1 MIAGAF
7 RFDFRTLLRR
17 GSAMIAS
24 ARQFGFR
31 RRLRGGPAMTAS
43 ALQFGFRRRLPVV
56 LQAEAAECGLAC
68 LAMVLGYYGHRID
81 LGTFRRHFSVSMKGV
96 TLRDLIQIGGS
107 MGLAARALRL
117 DIADLGKL
125 RRPCLLHWG
134 MNHFVVLDEVGHNG
148 IAIHDPAC
156 GRRRITMEE
165 VSRWFTGVALEAEPA
180 QSFERKDERQSL
192 HLFDLFRHAAGLVP
206 ALSRLFLLS
215 LGIEVAGL
223 LLPIGSQIVIDEV
236 IVSAD
241 RDLLLTVSVGLA
253 LLLVVQLV
261 IAVARTWAIML
272 IGTTIN
278 YQWNASLFDRLS
290 RLPLDFFEK
299 RHVGDI
305 ISRFG
310 SLGTIQKTLTT
321 DLVQAVLDGIMSVG
335 TVIMMFVYGGW
346 LGLVALAAAALNA
359 VLRVVAYRAYRQ
371 STEASI
377 VCDAKQQ
384 THFIETVRGIASVK
398 LLGLR
403 QRRRSGWLNYLVDS
417 LNAKLRL
424 QRLDMMFGRAND
436 FLFGGDRLVM
446 LVLGATAVIAHSM
459 TIGMLVAF
467 LAYKD
472 LFTTRISS
480 LIPAW
485 FQLKML
491 NLQSDRLADIALAEP
506 EADLA
511 GLPAP
516 NIGASRRAAGASLHI
531 QGLSLRYGDKEPW
544 VLRHVSL
551 DIAAQCSVAIAG
563 PSGCGKTTMLKVLMG
578 LLSPSE
584 GAVLVDGI
592 DLRAMT
598 LETYRS
604 RIAGVLQD
612 DRLFAGSIAENICG
626 FDEAP
631 DQGWVE
637 ECAARAAILDDIRR
651 MPMGFETLVGDMGST
666 LSGGQRQRVVLA
678 RALYRRPEI
687 LFLDEATSHLDEATE
702 TVIAA
707 ALRDLRMTR
716 VIVAHRPATIA
727 HADVVIPFASI
738 NRPLSGVPEPEAHAR
753 AVG

>member
-1 MIAGAF
+1 MNVSAF
-7 RFDFRTLLRR
+7 QLGLRR
-17 GSAMIAS
+17 LLQKRPTTIVAALLAGW
-24 ARQFGFR
+24 Q
-31 RRLRGGPAMTAS
+31 RLLQEGPATTTA
-43 ALQFGFRRRLPVV
+43 AFQFGFRRRLPVV

-68 LAMVLGYYGHRID
+68 LAMILGYHGHPID
-81 LGTFRRHFSVSMKGV
+81 LATFRRHFSVSMKGV
-96 TLRDLIQIGGS
+96 TLRDLIQIAGT

-117 DIADLGKL
+117 EIADLGKL
-125 RRPCLLHWG
+125 RRPCVLHWR
-134 MNHFVVLDEVGHNG
+134 MNHFVVLDDVSHNG
-148 IAIHDPAC
+148 ITIHDPALGC
-156 GRRRITMEE
+156 RRIAMEE
-165 VSRWFTGVALEAEPA
+165 VSRSFTGVALEVALA
-180 QSFERKDERQSL
+180 QSFEKKDERRSL
-192 HLFDLFRHAAGLVP
+192 HLADLFRKAAGLVP
-206 ALSRLFLLS
+206 ALSRLFVLS
-215 LGIEVAGL
+215 FGIEVAGL
-223 LLPIGSQIVIDEV
+223 LVPMGSQIILDEV
-236 IVSAD
+236 IVAAD
-241 RDLLLTVSVGLA
+241 RDLLVTVSVGLA

-272 IGTTIN
+272 IGTTVN
-278 YQWNASLFDRLS
+278 YQWSAGLFDHLS

-310 SLGTIQKTLTT
+310 SLGTIQKALTT

-346 LGLVALAAAALNA
+346 LGFVAIAATALNA
-359 VLRVVAYRAYRQ
+359 ILRAAAYRAYRH
-371 STEASI
+371 STETSI

-417 LNAKLRL
+417 LNAKLQL
-424 QRLDMMFGRAND
+424 QRLDMVFGRASD
-436 FLFGGDRLVM
+436 FLFGADRVVM
-446 LVLGATAVIAHSM
+446 LVLGALAVISQSM
-459 TIGMLVAF
+459 TVGMLVAF

-472 LFTTRISS
+472 QFTQRISS

-485 FQLKML
+485 FQLQML
-491 NLQSDRLADIALAEP
+491 NLQSDRLADIVLAEP
-506 EADLA
+506 ETDAA
-511 GLPAP
+511 SLPAP
-516 NIGASRRAAGASLHI
+516 NIGAARSVGASLCA

-544 VLRHVSL
+544 VLRNINL
-551 DIAAQCSVAIAG
+551 DIASQCCVAIAG

-578 LLSPSE
+578 LLSPTE
-584 GAVLVDGI
+584 GLLLVGGV
-592 DLRAMT
+592 DLRPTT
-598 LETYRS
+598 LESYRS

-612 DRLFAGSIAENICG
+612 DRLFGGSIAENICG
-626 FDEAP
+626 FDEGP
-631 DQGWVE
+631 DQGWME

-687 LFLDEATSHLDEATE
+687 LFLDEATSHLDEPTE
-702 TVIAA
+702 AVIAT

-716 VIVAHRPATIA
+716 VVVAHRPATMA
-727 HADVVIPFASI
+727 HADIIIPFASV
-738 NRPLSGVPEPEAHAR
+738 NRPMAGIPEAEARPR